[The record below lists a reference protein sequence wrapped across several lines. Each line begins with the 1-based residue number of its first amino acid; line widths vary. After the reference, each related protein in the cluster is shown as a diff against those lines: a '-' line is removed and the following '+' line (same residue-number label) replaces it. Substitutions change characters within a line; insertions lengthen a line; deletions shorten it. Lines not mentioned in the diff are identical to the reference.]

1 MRVVVQRVKSASV
14 KVNQKEIASIAKGF
28 LLYIGITDT
37 DDEKIVQKT
46 ATKVKNLRIFEDE
59 NQKLNLNLKQVN
71 GSILAV
77 SQFTLYGD
85 TKGNNRP
92 SFIKAARPEI
102 AKPLYESFIK
112 HLNQDF
118 EVKSGIFQEDMD
130 ILSVNDGPVTI
141 IIEID

>member
-1 MRVVVQRVKSASV
+1 MRVIVQRVKQASV
-14 KVNQKEIASIAKGF
+14 EVKHKEVASISKGY
-28 LLYIGITDT
+28 LLYIGLSDT
-37 DDEKIVQKT
+37 DNEKIVEKV

-59 NQKLNLNLKQVN
+59 HQKMNLSLKQVN

-92 SFIKAARPEI
+92 SFIRAARPEV
-102 AKPLYESFIK
+102 AKPLYESFIA
-112 HLNQDF
+112 HLKEEFD
-118 EVKSGIFQEDMD
+118 VKSGIFQEDMD